1 MKEDLTKRSIAGRPR
16 VVRMEPGWM
25 GEYTGEFAGGMQNES
40 KCGV

>member
-25 GEYTGEFAGGMQNES
+25 VEYTGEFAAGMNKES
-40 KCGV
+40 QCGV